1 MNYQFTFQR
10 SKPLSIKKLISR
22 LTSCAQAARLALML
36 IGLIWG
42 IQAVPA
48 VFAQTPPGGSY
59 QQSCK
64 NYEMAFGHMLIG
76 QCRNTSGN
84 YVATRLR
91 FTFICNGDI
100 SNNNGKLTCAKSN
113 QSPQFKAAV
122 SAFTSASATILGR
135 SPKSVG
141 IEETD
146 NSESEMLYWLSYMH
160 SINMQQPYQDG
171 TKFSDAVTV
180 LKNLLAQQPVIR
192 QEVVKQAYLE
202 VYGSLPGASPF
213 NFWCQQ
219 LAAKT
224 DWYVTMIAKLN
235 QELNSNKGP
244 YDRRTIIRTVYAM
257 AMGREARDGD
267 LNYWQPRTENYSQ
280 MLLANRNWLYSDA
293 GKNDLR
299 ETVKIAFKVKMKRE
313 PSPTEI
319 DDTAKLFTP
328 KKLIYIEMIK

>member
-1 MNYQFTFQR
+1 MNNQFTFQK
-10 SKPLSIKKLISR
+10 SGALAVKKTFPYLASHAIAGR
-22 LTSCAQAARLALML
+22 LVLM
-36 IGLIWG
+36 IAILIWS
-42 IQAVPA
+42 IQNTPA
-48 VFAQTPPGGSY
+48 ALAQNPPSGSY

-64 NYEMAFGHMLIG
+64 NYKMAFGHMLFG
-76 QCRNTSGN
+76 VCRDTSGKD
-84 YVATRLR
+84 VSTRLR

-122 SAFTSASATILGR
+122 SAFTSASATVLGR
-135 SPKSVG
+135 APKSVG

-146 NSESEMLYWLSYMH
+146 NNASEMLSWLSYMH
-160 SINMQQPYQDG
+160 SINMQQQYQEG

-180 LKNLLAQQPVIR
+180 LKNLLGQQPVLR
-192 QEVVKQAYLE
+192 QEVVNRAYME
-202 VYGSLPGASPF
+202 VYGSQPGQAQS

-219 LAAKT
+219 LDQKT
-224 DWYVTMIAKLN
+224 DWYITMVAKLN

-257 AMGREARDGD
+257 VFGRDAREGD

-293 GKNDLR
+293 GNTDLR
-299 ETVKIAFKVKMKRE
+299 ETVKTAFKVKMKKD
-313 PSPTEI
+313 PTPQEI
-319 DDTAKLFTP
+319 TDTANLFRP